1 MSSHESRWLIH
12 PLCGVLGTR
21 RKQLG
26 QHRQQYQQD
35 GDQCTGAGR
44 GTRSR
49 AGWVLQHAHH
59 PGPGPVVGQ
68 GGDACHLAH
77 EVVDIHDS
85 DGSSS
90 EVGFEIWK
98 GKARKQVVKATP
110 GMGRAEGWVT
120 CWRDCASNFS
130 SSRTGRSPLTT
141 EPGQGIVN
149 LEGDLEGSRLWKE
162 VAFYGLRR
170 CEYML
175 SRFSVSDSLP
185 SHGL

>member
-26 QHRQQYQQD
+26 QYRQQYQQD

-85 DGSSS
+85 DGSGS
-90 EVGFEIWK
+90 EVGFEIRSEGQEDAPHGSELVVVSVPAPLPAFWLAGDGAVHPEWK
-98 GKARKQVVKATP
+98 
-110 GMGRAEGWVT
+110 
-120 CWRDCASNFS
+120 
-130 SSRTGRSPLTT
+130 
-141 EPGQGIVN
+141 
-149 LEGDLEGSRLWKE
+149 RLSI
-162 VAFYGLRR
+162 
-170 CEYML
+170 L
-175 SRFSVSDSLP
+175 SRIT
-185 SHGL
+185 SHSR